1 MDEKEKELKISII
14 TVSKNSERFIAETI
28 ESVVG
33 QTYNN
38 IQYIIVD
45 GSSTDSSLEII
56 KYYNNQIDIV
66 LSELDEGMYDA
77 INKGLK
83 LATGD
88 YILVLNSDDVLVSK
102 DIIKNIVKKIRR
114 KKYDYYYGNLIKSKN
129 GKYKKVRLFPTSFEM
144 LFYSTHCTFVHHSC
158 FFVSAKLNL
167 LLGGY
172 NTRYKFASDYDYILR
187 AMAMKDMKGKYLNL
201 YITKF
206 RIHDSSISASGR
218 ITPERKQIL
227 KEHGYY
233 KKPLLLRKSFYYLV
247 WIYYKIRNIGQKF
260 KIGIKQS

>member
-1 MDEKEKELKISII
+1 MNEKEEELRISII
-14 TVSKNSERFIAETI
+14 TVCKNSERFIAETI

-33 QTYNN
+33 QTYSN

-45 GSSTDSSLEII
+45 GSSTDDSLEII
-56 KYYNNQIDIV
+56 KRYGNQIDV
-66 LSELDEGMYDA
+66 VVSEPDEGMYDA

-88 YILVLNSDDVLVSK
+88 YILILNSDDVLVSK
-102 DIIKNIVKKIRR
+102 NVIESIVKKIRS

-129 GKYKKVRLFPTSFEM
+129 DKFKKVRLFPTSFDM

-158 FFVSAKLNL
+158 FFVSTKLNQ

-172 NTRYKFASDYDYILR
+172 DTQYKFASDYDYILR
-187 AMAMKDMKGKYLNL
+187 AMSMQDMKGKYLNL

-233 KKPLLLRKSFYYLV
+233 KKPFLVRKIFYYLV
-247 WIYYKIRNIGQKF
+247 WIYYKIRNIGKKF
-260 KIGIKQS
+260 KTAI